1 MTTSLEPPEFHD
13 SRQDLAPQSDEMQ
26 PRRSFLFG
34 AAAVAGSFFAAPGRG
49 STPWLEQVR
58 SDRER
63 PPALDV
69 ASPSSG
75 VSRAPLGRGVVT
87 RGASIDLH
95 QDLDAVID
103 SVSIA
108 AGGATGWHRHPGPEF
123 VLVTKGTLTFRR
135 SDGVKCITETVS
147 AGQAFV
153 GAGAGELHAAHNAGS
168 EPVDFV
174 VTFFNVPT
182 GSPPRTDADPPAA
195 C

>member
-1 MTTSLEPPEFHD
+1 
-13 SRQDLAPQSDEMQ
+13 MQ

-58 SDRER
+58 SEEEG
-63 PPALDV
+63 PAAV
-69 ASPSSG
+69 NAASPSSG
-75 VSRAPLGRGVVT
+75 VSRAPIGRGIVT

-95 QDLDAVID
+95 QNLDAVID

-108 AGGATGWHRHPGPEF
+108 AGGTTGWHKHPGPEF

-135 SDGVKCITETVS
+135 SDGVKCVTETVS

-153 GAGAGELHAAHNAGS
+153 GAAAGELHAAHNAGS